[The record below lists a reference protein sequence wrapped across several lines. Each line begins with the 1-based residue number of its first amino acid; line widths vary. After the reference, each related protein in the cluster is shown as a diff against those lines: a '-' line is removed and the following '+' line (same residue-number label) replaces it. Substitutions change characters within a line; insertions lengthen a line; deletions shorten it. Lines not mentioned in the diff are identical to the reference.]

1 MILRNILTLAYKET
15 RSYYSSPMAYVVGS
29 VFLALAG
36 HFLVSGLSRPV
47 PEASLREMLTP
58 LTFAIILWG
67 PIATMRLLA
76 EEQKLGT
83 LEFLMTTPIKEGE
96 IVLGKFI
103 ALLAMFLGIVIPT
116 FLYVG
121 LISWYGNPD
130 TGPLLT
136 GYVGL
141 LLYGGAAASLGLF
154 TSSLSSNQI
163 IAGATSAVAL
173 LFLTLAD
180 QAADVVAGAPSA
192 LLRSLSLPGHYNGFV
207 EGVIEIS
214 DVSYFVTFIA
224 FFLLL
229 TTLSLETR
237 RWR

>member
-1 MILRNILTLAYKET
+1 LRNVFTLAQKEA
-15 RSYYSSPMAYVVGS
+15 RAYYASPMAYVVGAM
-29 VFLALAG
+29 FLALAG
-36 HFLVSGLSRPV
+36 HFLVSGLSTPV

-58 LTFAIILWG
+58 LAFAIILWG

-76 EEQKLGT
+76 EEQKMGT
-83 LEFLMTTPIKEGE
+83 LEVLMTTPIKEWE
-96 IVLGKFI
+96 IVLGKFL
-103 ALLAMFLGIVIPT
+103 ALIAMFLGIVIPT
-116 FLYVG
+116 LIYVV
-121 LISWYGNPD
+121 LIVWYGNPD
-130 TGPLLT
+130 TGPLFT
-136 GYVGL
+136 GYLGL

-180 QAADVVAGAPSA
+180 QAADVVAGAPSV

-207 EGVIEIS
+207 AGVIDIS